1 MEFIKLR
8 YSLKVVLVGDSGVGK
23 TNIIYRYTK
32 NSAPSENVHTLN
44 NKLFF
49 KNTKIKNKKIR
60 LEIWDTADQEEE
72 IIPYICQGV
81 HGGFIVYDI
90 SQSESFDNV
99 DFWFNVL
106 KESLPENSP
115 IILLGNKSDLNDD
128 RVIEEEEG
136 KKKAEDLDIIFY
148 ETCASTKKNI
158 KEVFDELL
166 KKIFE
171 KMEKDEIE
179 EAKKEIE
186 EERRE
191 IEEARKELEEK
202 RAEDERK
209 RKSFEAYVKKE
220 KNKICRC
227 C

>member
-136 KKKAEDLDIIFY
+136 KKKLKIQILFFMKHVLQI
-148 ETCASTKKNI
+148 KKI
-158 KEVFDELL
+158 L
-166 KKIFE
+166 KKFL
-171 KMEKDEIE
+171 MN
-179 EAKKEIE
+179 
-186 EERRE
+186 
-191 IEEARKELEEK
+191 
-202 RAEDERK
+202 
-209 RKSFEAYVKKE
+209 Y
-220 KNKICRC
+220 
-227 C
+227 

>member
-32 NSAPSENVHTLN
+32 NSDPSENGHTLT

-60 LEIWDTADQEEE
+60 LEIWDTTDQEEE
-72 IIPYICQGV
+72 IIPYICQSV

-90 SQSESFDNV
+90 CQSESFDNV

-115 IILLGNKSDLNDD
+115 IILLGNKSDLNDE
-128 RVIEEEEG
+128 RVIGEKEG
-136 KKKAEDLDIIFY
+136 IKKAEDLDIFFY
-148 ETCASTKKNI
+148 EICSSNKKNI
-158 KEVFDELL
+158 KKVFDELL

-191 IEEARKELEEK
+191 IEESRKELEEK

-209 RKSFEAYVKKE
+209 RKSFEAHIKNE
-220 KNKICRC
+220 KDKICRC

>member
-148 ETCASTKKNI
+148 EACASNKKNI

-171 KMEKDEIE
+171 KIEKDEM
-179 EAKKEIE
+179 KKP
-186 EERRE
+186 
-191 IEEARKELEEK
+191 KKKL
-202 RAEDERK
+202 K
-209 RKSFEAYVKKE
+209 RKQEKLKKQE
-220 KNKICRC
+220 KN
-227 C
+227 